1 MVEGKKVSEE
11 GIESGYELLYDL
23 TEAIRKETVT
33 FYDFPKDLKILK
45 AKLFKGPD
53 GWGGVVRYL
62 IIWYEFD
69 GIQHK
74 MMRPVYANAKS
85 LVIDMIFDI
94 VDHYRRTHL

>member
-1 MVEGKKVSEE
+1 MVEVGRMSQEE
-11 GIESGYELLYDL
+11 CKLVEDL
-23 TEAIRKETVT
+23 TEKIEHEIET
-33 FYDFPKDLKILK
+33 FYDFPQEIKIIN
-45 AKLFKGPD
+45 AKLVLGPN
-53 GWGGVVRYL
+53 GEGGYMYYVT
-62 IIWYEFD
+62 IDYEMD